1 MINLVL
7 QFCILASGHLQGD
20 WSLTGW
26 FSFCNLTCVS
36 VITPPSGACWSFNVF
51 IWYQSHIL
59 IRCHCNIS
67 LLLAASNTENIYKN
81 SRLKWE
87 AERCY
92 WLSFSSSEKA
102 VPVHSGEQS
111 RQQEND
117 IISTFSPAL
126 PDHTKWFPICH
137 PSYTP
142 KKHSNTRLSHLS
154 QRAAADIGFLPFS
167 D

>member
-1 MINLVL
+1 MCSFDISHTFSSGVIVTSLFYSPRRTQKISIN
-7 QFCILASGHLQGD
+7 
-20 WSLTGW
+20 
-26 FSFCNLTCVS
+26 
-36 VITPPSGACWSFNVF
+36 
-51 IWYQSHIL
+51 
-59 IRCHCNIS
+59 
-67 LLLAASNTENIYKN
+67 N

-142 KKHSNTRLSHLS
+142 KKHSNTRLSHRRRYWISALFRLKS
-154 QRAAADIGFLPFS
+154 LKYKIVDCVHIRKNVLASAFREMGFT
-167 D
+167 